1 MAKKFWVLACLILPA
16 LSAGADYVIHETV
29 ESSGKTDAVTIDL
42 KGDKCRVD
50 TGNQTSTLVDPGQ
63 KLTTVLLHP
72 QKMYLTLTLEQLSAE
87 AEAVKRALTDKIP
100 NAATSD
106 FQPTGKT
113 DIISG
118 YSTEEYAGKV
128 SGLDVSVWIAKDF
141 PNAATIT
148 KALTAIQTAPG
159 FDVFRSLEIPADKY
173 PGLPLRTTVEFMGQR
188 IVATINSVEETTLD
202 DSLFTVPAGYQELHP
217 RTSSG
222 ATPSASPS
230 VTLSVTPQATPS
242 ASTSPTA
249 SPTRP

>member
-1 MAKKFWVLACLILPA
+1 MAKKFWILACIILPA

-29 ESSGKTDAVTIDL
+29 ENSGKTDAVTINL

-87 AEAVKRALTDKIP
+87 AEAVKRALTDKVP

-106 FQPTGKT
+106 LQPTGKT
-113 DIISG
+113 ETISG
-118 YSTEEYAGKV
+118 YNTEEYSGKV

-141 PNAATIT
+141 PNATTIT
-148 KALTAIQTAPG
+148 NALTAIQNAPG

-173 PGLPLRTTVEFMGQR
+173 PGLPLRTVVELMGQR
-188 IVATINSVEETTLD
+188 IVATIDSVEETTLD
-202 DSLFTVPAGYQELHP
+202 NSLFAVPAGYQELHP
-217 RTSSG
+217 QTSGG
-222 ATPSASPS
+222 ATPSASPGVS
-230 VTLSVTPQATPS
+230 ASVTPKASPS
-242 ASTSPTA
+242 ASNSPTA
-249 SPTRP
+249 SPTPP